1 MLKSNSRMENL
12 SVYLRKKQA
21 RENAVSKL
29 VEALS
34 GIMSNWTSSY
44 VDMLSVLSVFC
55 LEALHLVSQKHKKL
69 FGDLFERFLEDL
81 HASVRRYGEDVEV
94 ETHTY
99 LLIYRWNENEPFE
112 VEDYGYVSVD
122 QVDKLEAAYLREG
135 GYDYIEAVRF
145 TRALYLQ
152 TKLNMELVGSVIHDH
167 TNN

>member
-1 MLKSNSRMENL
+1 MIKL
-12 SVYLRKKQA
+12 SVYLSKKQA

-29 VEALS
+29 VDALS
-34 GIMSNWTSSY
+34 GIMTNWSSSY
-44 VDMLSVLSVFC
+44 VDMLLVLSGFC

-69 FGDLFERFLEDL
+69 YGDLFERFLNDL
-81 HASVRRYGEDVEV
+81 HAGARKYGVDVEI

-112 VEDYGYVSVD
+112 VEDYGYVPVD

-145 TRALYLQ
+145 TRELYLQ
-152 TKLNMELVGSVIHDH
+152 TKLSMEWAGSVIHDH